1 MSSTTLS
8 SSTILKPYDGLNIP
22 FTSEGYINATV
33 TAAHFGKR
41 PNDWLAL
48 PDTKAYVNQLCDFL
62 TIDKNQL
69 VITRRGGD
77 TRKSGN
83 GGTWLHRKLAVPFA
97 RWCDVR
103 FAVWCDHQ
111 IELILSG
118 KMPQAA
124 IVTQPRMYF
133 AATRIAR
140 NLEFA
145 RSAGGRA
152 AMYEQLRAAHQ
163 QLGLSPLMPLA
174 MFGKP
179 ADHGSDQMPLE
190 V

>member
-1 MSSTTLS
+1 MSSITS

-22 FTSEGYINATV
+22 FTQDGYLNATV

-41 PNDWLAL
+41 PIDFLRL
-48 PDTKAYVNQLCDFL
+48 PETEAYISQLCDFL
-62 TIDKNQL
+62 TIEKSELIKSNRGSAKN
-69 VITRRGGD
+69 G
-77 TRKSGN
+77 
-83 GGTWLHRKLAVPFA
+83 GGTWMHRKLAVPFA

-103 FAVWCDHQ
+103 FAVWCDYQ

-118 KMPQAA
+118 EIPQA
-124 IVTQPRMYF
+124 TLSSQPRMYF

-145 RSAGGRA
+145 RSVGGRA
-152 AMYEQLRAAHQ
+152 AMYDQLRAAHQ
-163 QLGLSPLMPLA
+163 QLGLPPIMPLE

-179 ADHGSDQMPLE
+179 ADQMQLE

>member
-1 MSSTTLS
+1 MQSN
-8 SSTILKPYDGLNIP
+8 TILKPYDGLNIP
-22 FTSEGYINATV
+22 FTQDGYLNATV
-33 TAAHFGKR
+33 TAAHFGKLPYDYLR
-41 PNDWLAL
+41 L
-48 PDTKAYVNQLCDFL
+48 PDTQAYIAQLRDFL
-62 TIDKNQL
+62 VIEKSELIKIQRGSAKN
-69 VITRRGGD
+69 G
-77 TRKSGN
+77 

-103 FAVWCDHQ
+103 FAIWCDHQ

-118 KMPQAA
+118 EIAQLPATIA
-124 IVTQPRMYF
+124 TQPRMYF

-145 RSAGGRA
+145 RSVGGRA

-163 QLGLSPLMPLA
+163 QLGLPPIMPLV
-174 MFGKP
+174 MFGRP
-179 ADHGSDQMPLE
+179 ADQGGDQMPLE

>member
-1 MSSTTLS
+1 MSSIAF

-22 FTSEGYINATV
+22 FTQDGYLNATV

-48 PDTKAYVNQLCDFL
+48 PDTKEYVNQLPNF
-62 TIDKNQL
+62 L
-69 VITRRGGD
+69 VIEKSELIKTNRGSSKNG
-77 TRKSGN
+77 

-103 FAVWCDHQ
+103 FAIWCDHQ

-118 KMPQAA
+118 TYASPQATLA
-124 IVTQPRMYF
+124 SQPRMYF

-140 NLEFA
+140 NLELA
-145 RSAGGRA
+145 RSVGGRA
-152 AMYEQLRAAHQ
+152 AMYDQLRAAHQ
-163 QLGLSPLMPLA
+163 QLGLPPLMSLD

-179 ADHGSDQMPLE
+179 ADQMQLE